1 MHKSSPLPADA
12 AADPAK
18 SESWKVLD
26 PIDRVTE
33 VLFGLIMVLTFTG
46 SFSAAGAGRAEVR
59 ELLLGALG
67 CNLAWGV
74 IDGIMYMMGCLTERA
89 ARIRLVRDVRDASDP
104 AAAHRTIA
112 TALPPLAVKVM
123 QPADLERVRQIIH
136 ALPEPP
142 RHVHLTASDWLGALS
157 VFLWVFLCTFPVVIP
172 FLLTE
177 DAALAMRVS
186 NGIAV
191 VLLFLTGSAFGRC
204 AGLRPWL
211 TGVAML
217 VLGLVLVSIT
227 IALGG

>member
-1 MHKSSPLPADA
+1 MPTPSPLPPDA
-12 AADPAK
+12 AADSAK
-18 SESWKVLD
+18 PGRARVLE
-26 PIDRVTE
+26 PIERVTE

-74 IDGIMYMMGCLTERA
+74 IDGIMYMMGCLSERA
-89 ARIRLVRDVRDASDP
+89 ARIRLVREVRDASDP
-104 AAAHRTIA
+104 AVAHRTIA
-112 TALPPLAVKVM
+112 AALPPLAVQVM
-123 QPADLERVRQIIH
+123 QPADLERVRQILH

-142 RHVHLTASDWLGALS
+142 RRPGLIASDWLGALA

-172 FLLTE
+172 FLLTQ

-186 NGIAV
+186 NATAV

-204 AGLRPWL
+204 AGLRPWW
-211 TGVAML
+211 TGLAML
-217 VLGLVLVSIT
+217 VLGLVLVAIT